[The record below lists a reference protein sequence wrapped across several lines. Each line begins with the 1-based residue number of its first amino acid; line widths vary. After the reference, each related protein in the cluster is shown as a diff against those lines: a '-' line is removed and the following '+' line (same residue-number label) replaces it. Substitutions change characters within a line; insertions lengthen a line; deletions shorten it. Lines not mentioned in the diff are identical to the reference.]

1 MAKILRCPA
10 CGALWRFD
18 DVEADETLRCGECGT
33 VFSLSKAET
42 ASVDDVR
49 LEEALR
55 AKIAPEDPA
64 AKGEA
69 AMSALAEDLAE
80 FDSRAEAPAKSGGF
94 GILKA
99 LVALLLLV
107 VLAAAALL
115 YFHRPVLQQMPALR
129 VIYQDVCRTLP
140 CPGFVWFEPAAIT
153 VTGRL
158 EEIPAIAPAETPATD
173 ANAANGTNGT
183 SGANT
188 TAGAAPAAPADAP
201 VPVVVALTIAN
212 TTDRPQYLPTLEVKL
227 LDPAGDTIAQRLLEP
242 ADYGYPQTPAVL
254 AAGDSVATRVTV
266 TTPLPH
272 GASNVAVKAVDPL
285 L

>member
-42 ASVDDVR
+42 ASVDDAR

-64 AKGEA
+64 VKGEA
-69 AMSALAEDLAE
+69 VMSALADELAE
-80 FDSRAEAPAKSGGF
+80 FDSRAEPPAASGGF

-99 LVALLLLV
+99 LVVLLLLV

-140 CPGFVWFEPAAIT
+140 CPGFVWFEPAALT

-158 EEIPAIAPAETPATD
+158 EAVPAFAPEETPATV
-173 ANAANGTNGT
+173 ANATSGM
-183 SGANT
+183 SGAN
-188 TAGAAPAAPADAP
+188 ASAPADAP
-201 VPVVVALTIAN
+201 VPVVVAITIAN

-242 ADYGYPQTPAVL
+242 ADYGYSQTPAVL

>member
-42 ASVDDVR
+42 ASVDDAR

-64 AKGEA
+64 VKGEA
-69 AMSALAEDLAE
+69 VMSALADELAE
-80 FDSRAEAPAKSGGF
+80 FDSRADPPAASGGF

-99 LVALLLLV
+99 LVVLLLLV

-140 CPGFVWFEPAAIT
+140 CPGFVWFEPAALT

-158 EEIPAIAPAETPATD
+158 EAVPAFAPEETPATV
-173 ANAANGTNGT
+173 ANATSGM
-183 SGANT
+183 SGAN
-188 TAGAAPAAPADAP
+188 ASAPADAP
-201 VPVVVALTIAN
+201 VPVVVAITIAN

>member
-42 ASVDDVR
+42 ASVDDAR

-64 AKGEA
+64 VKGEA
-69 AMSALAEDLAE
+69 AMSALADELAE
-80 FDSRAEAPAKSGGF
+80 FDSRAAPPAASGGF

-99 LVALLLLV
+99 LVVLLLLV

-140 CPGFVWFEPAAIT
+140 CPGFVWFEPAALT

-158 EEIPAIAPAETPATD
+158 EAVPAIAPEETPATV
-173 ANAANGTNGT
+173 ANATSGM
-183 SGANT
+183 SGAN
-188 TAGAAPAAPADAP
+188 ASAPADAP
-201 VPVVVALTIAN
+201 VPVVVAITIAN

>member
-42 ASVDDVR
+42 ASVDDAR

-64 AKGEA
+64 VKGEA
-69 AMSALAEDLAE
+69 AMSALADELAE
-80 FDSRAEAPAKSGGF
+80 FDSRAEPPAASGGF

-99 LVALLLLV
+99 LVAFLLLV

-140 CPGFVWFEPAAIT
+140 CPGFVWFEPAALT

-158 EEIPAIAPAETPATD
+158 EAVPAIAPEETPATV
-173 ANAANGTNGT
+173 ANATSGM
-183 SGANT
+183 SGAN
-188 TAGAAPAAPADAP
+188 ASAPADAP
-201 VPVVVALTIAN
+201 VPVVVAITIAN

-254 AAGDSVATRVTV
+254 AASDSVATRVTV

>member
-42 ASVDDVR
+42 ASVDDAR

-64 AKGEA
+64 EKGEA
-69 AMSALAEDLAE
+69 AMSALANDLAE
-80 FDSRAEAPAKSGGF
+80 FDSRVEPPARSGAF

-99 LVALLLLV
+99 LVALVLLV

-129 VIYQDVCRTLP
+129 VIYQDVCRTFP
-140 CPGFVWFEPAAIT
+140 CPGFVWFEPAALT
-153 VTGRL
+153 VSGRL
-158 EEIPAIAPAETPATD
+158 EAVPAIAPAETPATD
-173 ANAANGTNGT
+173 ANAAN
-183 SGANT
+183 A
-188 TAGAAPAAPADAP
+188 TAGAAPTGATSADAP

>member
-42 ASVDDVR
+42 ASVDDAR

-55 AKIAPEDPA
+55 AKIASEDPA
-64 AKGEA
+64 VKGEA
-69 AMSALAEDLAE
+69 AMSALADELAE
-80 FDSRAEAPAKSGGF
+80 FDSRAEPPAASGGF

-99 LVALLLLV
+99 LVAFLLLV

-140 CPGFVWFEPAAIT
+140 CPGFVWFEPAALT

-158 EEIPAIAPAETPATD
+158 EAVPAFAPEETPATV
-173 ANAANGTNGT
+173 ANATSGM
-183 SGANT
+183 SGAN
-188 TAGAAPAAPADAP
+188 ASAPAGAP
-201 VPVVVALTIAN
+201 VPVVVAITIAN

>member
-42 ASVDDVR
+42 ASVDDAR

-64 AKGEA
+64 VKGEA
-69 AMSALAEDLAE
+69 AMSALADELAE
-80 FDSRAEAPAKSGGF
+80 FDSRAEPPAASGGF

-99 LVALLLLV
+99 LVVLLLLV

-140 CPGFVWFEPAAIT
+140 CPGFVWFEPAALT

-158 EEIPAIAPAETPATD
+158 EAVPAIAPEETPATV
-173 ANAANGTNGT
+173 ANATSGM
-183 SGANT
+183 SGAN
-188 TAGAAPAAPADAP
+188 ASAPADAP
-201 VPVVVALTIAN
+201 VPVVVAITIAN

-254 AAGDSVATRVTV
+254 AAGDSVATRITV

>member
-42 ASVDDVR
+42 ASVDDAR

-64 AKGEA
+64 VKGEA
-69 AMSALAEDLAE
+69 AMSALADELAE
-80 FDSRAEAPAKSGGF
+80 FDSRAEPPAASGGF

-99 LVALLLLV
+99 LVAFLLLV

-140 CPGFVWFEPAAIT
+140 CPGFVWFEPAALT

-158 EEIPAIAPAETPATD
+158 EAVPAIAPEETPATV
-173 ANAANGTNGT
+173 ANATSGM
-183 SGANT
+183 SGAN
-188 TAGAAPAAPADAP
+188 ASAPADAP
-201 VPVVVALTIAN
+201 VPVVVAITIAN

-266 TTPLPH
+266 TTLLPH

>member
-18 DVEADETLRCGECGT
+18 DVDADETLRCGECGT

-42 ASVDDVR
+42 ASVDDAR

-64 AKGEA
+64 VKGEA
-69 AMSALAEDLAE
+69 AMSALADELAE
-80 FDSRAEAPAKSGGF
+80 FDSRAEPPAASGGF

-99 LVALLLLV
+99 LVVLLLLV

-140 CPGFVWFEPAAIT
+140 CPGFVWFEPAALT

-158 EEIPAIAPAETPATD
+158 EAVPAIAPEETPATV
-173 ANAANGTNGT
+173 ANATSGM
-183 SGANT
+183 SGAN
-188 TAGAAPAAPADAP
+188 ASAPADAP
-201 VPVVVALTIAN
+201 VPVVVAITIAN

>member
-42 ASVDDVR
+42 ASVDDAH

-64 AKGEA
+64 VKGEA
-69 AMSALAEDLAE
+69 AMSALADELAE
-80 FDSRAEAPAKSGGF
+80 FDSRAEPPAASGGF

-99 LVALLLLV
+99 LVAFLLLV

-140 CPGFVWFEPAAIT
+140 CPGFVWFEPAALT

-158 EEIPAIAPAETPATD
+158 EAVPAIAPEETPATV
-173 ANAANGTNGT
+173 ANATSGM
-183 SGANT
+183 SGAN
-188 TAGAAPAAPADAP
+188 ASAPADAP
-201 VPVVVALTIAN
+201 VPVVVAITIAN

>member
-42 ASVDDVR
+42 ASVDDAR

-64 AKGEA
+64 VKGEA
-69 AMSALAEDLAE
+69 AMSALADELAE
-80 FDSRAEAPAKSGGF
+80 FDSRAEPPAASGGF

-99 LVALLLLV
+99 LVVLLLLV

-140 CPGFVWFEPAAIT
+140 CPGFVWFEPAALT

-158 EEIPAIAPAETPATD
+158 EAVPAFAPEETPATV
-173 ANAANGTNGT
+173 ANATSGM

-188 TAGAAPAAPADAP
+188 SAPADAP
-201 VPVVVALTIAN
+201 VPVVVAITIAN

>member
-42 ASVDDVR
+42 ASVDDAR

-64 AKGEA
+64 VKGEA
-69 AMSALAEDLAE
+69 VMSTLADELAE
-80 FDSRAEAPAKSGGF
+80 FDSRAEPPAASGGF

-99 LVALLLLV
+99 LVVLLLLV

-140 CPGFVWFEPAAIT
+140 CPGFVWFEPAALT

-158 EEIPAIAPAETPATD
+158 EAVPAIAPEETPATV
-173 ANAANGTNGT
+173 ANATSGM
-183 SGANT
+183 SGAN
-188 TAGAAPAAPADAP
+188 ASAPADAP
-201 VPVVVALTIAN
+201 VPVVVAITIAN

>member
-42 ASVDDVR
+42 ASVDDAR
-49 LEEALR
+49 LEETLR

-64 AKGEA
+64 VKGEA
-69 AMSALAEDLAE
+69 AMSALADELAE
-80 FDSRAEAPAKSGGF
+80 FDSRAEPPAASGGF

-99 LVALLLLV
+99 LVAFLLLV

-115 YFHRPVLQQMPALR
+115 CFHRPVLRQMPALR

-140 CPGFVWFEPAAIT
+140 CPGFVWFEPAALT

-158 EEIPAIAPAETPATD
+158 EAVPAIAPEETPATV
-173 ANAANGTNGT
+173 ANTTSGM
-183 SGANT
+183 SGAN
-188 TAGAAPAAPADAP
+188 ASAPADAP
-201 VPVVVALTIAN
+201 VPVVVAITIAN

>member
-42 ASVDDVR
+42 ASVDDAR

-64 AKGEA
+64 VKGEA

-140 CPGFVWFEPAAIT
+140 CPGFVWFEPAALT

-158 EEIPAIAPAETPATD
+158 EAIPAIAPAET
-173 ANAANGTNGT
+173 
-183 SGANT
+183 
-188 TAGAAPAAPADAP
+188 P

>member
-42 ASVDDVR
+42 ASVDDAR

-64 AKGEA
+64 VKGEA
-69 AMSALAEDLAE
+69 AMSALADELAE
-80 FDSRAEAPAKSGGF
+80 FDSRAEPPAASGGF

-99 LVALLLLV
+99 LVVLLLLV

-140 CPGFVWFEPAAIT
+140 CPGFVWFEPAALT

-158 EEIPAIAPAETPATD
+158 EAVPAIAPEETPATV
-173 ANAANGTNGT
+173 ANATSGM
-183 SGANT
+183 SGAN
-188 TAGAAPAAPADAP
+188 ASAPADAP
-201 VPVVVALTIAN
+201 VPVVVAITIAN

-266 TTPLPH
+266 TPPLPH

>member
-42 ASVDDVR
+42 ASVDDAR

-64 AKGEA
+64 VKGEA
-69 AMSALAEDLAE
+69 AMSALADELAE
-80 FDSRAEAPAKSGGF
+80 FDSRAEPPAASGGF

-99 LVALLLLV
+99 LVAFLLLV

-140 CPGFVWFEPAAIT
+140 CPGFVWFEPAALT

-158 EEIPAIAPAETPATD
+158 EAVPAIAPEETPATV
-173 ANAANGTNGT
+173 ANATSRM
-183 SGANT
+183 SGAS
-188 TAGAAPAAPADAP
+188 ASAPADAP
-201 VPVVVALTIAN
+201 VPVVVAITIAN

>member
-42 ASVDDVR
+42 ASVDDAR

-64 AKGEA
+64 VKGEA
-69 AMSALAEDLAE
+69 AMSALADELAE
-80 FDSRAEAPAKSGGF
+80 FDSRAEPPAASGGF

-99 LVALLLLV
+99 LVAFLLLV

-140 CPGFVWFEPAAIT
+140 CPGFVWFEPAALT

-158 EEIPAIAPAETPATD
+158 EAVRAIAPEETPATV
-173 ANAANGTNGT
+173 ANATSGM
-183 SGANT
+183 SGAN
-188 TAGAAPAAPADAP
+188 ASAPADAP
-201 VPVVVALTIAN
+201 VPVVVAITIAN

>member
-18 DVEADETLRCGECGT
+18 DVEADETLRCGECRT

-42 ASVDDVR
+42 ASVDDAR

-64 AKGEA
+64 VKGEA
-69 AMSALAEDLAE
+69 AMSALADELAE
-80 FDSRAEAPAKSGGF
+80 FDSRAEPPAASGGF

-99 LVALLLLV
+99 LVAFLLLV

-140 CPGFVWFEPAAIT
+140 CPGFVWFEPAALT

-158 EEIPAIAPAETPATD
+158 EAVPAIAPEETPATV
-173 ANAANGTNGT
+173 ANATSGM
-183 SGANT
+183 SGAN
-188 TAGAAPAAPADAP
+188 ASAPADAP
-201 VPVVVALTIAN
+201 VPVVVAITIAN

>member
-42 ASVDDVR
+42 ASVDDAR

-64 AKGEA
+64 VKGEA
-69 AMSALAEDLAE
+69 AMSALADELAE
-80 FDSRAEAPAKSGGF
+80 FDSRAEPPAASGGF

-99 LVALLLLV
+99 LVVLLLLV

-140 CPGFVWFEPAAIT
+140 CPGFVWFEPAALT
-153 VTGRL
+153 VTGLL
-158 EEIPAIAPAETPATD
+158 EAVPAIAPEETPATV
-173 ANAANGTNGT
+173 ANATSGM
-183 SGANT
+183 SGAN
-188 TAGAAPAAPADAP
+188 ASAPADAP
-201 VPVVVALTIAN
+201 VPVVVAITIAN

>member
-42 ASVDDVR
+42 ASVDDAR

-64 AKGEA
+64 VKGEA
-69 AMSALAEDLAE
+69 AMSALADELAE
-80 FDSRAEAPAKSGGF
+80 FDSRAEPPAASGGF
-94 GILKA
+94 EILKA
-99 LVALLLLV
+99 LVAFLLLV

-140 CPGFVWFEPAAIT
+140 CPGFVWFEPAALT

-158 EEIPAIAPAETPATD
+158 EAVPAIAPEETPATV
-173 ANAANGTNGT
+173 ANATSGM
-183 SGANT
+183 SGAN
-188 TAGAAPAAPADAP
+188 ASAPADAP
-201 VPVVVALTIAN
+201 VPVVVAITIAN

>member
-42 ASVDDVR
+42 ASVDDAR

-64 AKGEA
+64 VKGEA
-69 AMSALAEDLAE
+69 AMSALADELAE
-80 FDSRAEAPAKSGGF
+80 FDSRAEPPAASGGF

-99 LVALLLLV
+99 LVAFLLLV

-115 YFHRPVLQQMPALR
+115 YFHRPVLQQRPALR

-140 CPGFVWFEPAAIT
+140 CPGFVWFEPAALT

-158 EEIPAIAPAETPATD
+158 EAVPAIAPEETPATV
-173 ANAANGTNGT
+173 ANATSGM
-183 SGANT
+183 SGAN
-188 TAGAAPAAPADAP
+188 ASAPADAP
-201 VPVVVALTIAN
+201 VPVVVAITIAN

>member
-42 ASVDDVR
+42 ASVDDAR

-64 AKGEA
+64 VKGEA
-69 AMSALAEDLAE
+69 AMSALAGELAE
-80 FDSRAEAPAKSGGF
+80 FDSRAEPPAASGGF

-99 LVALLLLV
+99 LVVLLLLV

-140 CPGFVWFEPAAIT
+140 CPGFVWFEPAALT

-158 EEIPAIAPAETPATD
+158 EAVPAIAPEETPATV
-173 ANAANGTNGT
+173 ANATSGM
-183 SGANT
+183 SGAN
-188 TAGAAPAAPADAP
+188 ASAPADAP
-201 VPVVVALTIAN
+201 VPVVVAITIAN

>member
-42 ASVDDVR
+42 ASVDDAR

-64 AKGEA
+64 VKGEA
-69 AMSALAEDLAE
+69 VMSALADELAE
-80 FDSRAEAPAKSGGF
+80 FDSRAEPPAASGGF

-99 LVALLLLV
+99 LVVLLLLV

-140 CPGFVWFEPAAIT
+140 CPGFVWFEPAALT

-158 EEIPAIAPAETPATD
+158 EAVPAFAPEETPATV
-173 ANAANGTNGT
+173 ANATSGM
-183 SGANT
+183 SGAN
-188 TAGAAPAAPADAP
+188 ASAPADAP
-201 VPVVVALTIAN
+201 VPVVVAITIAN

-254 AAGDSVATRVTV
+254 AADDSVATRVTV

>member
-42 ASVDDVR
+42 ASVDDAR

-64 AKGEA
+64 VKGKA
-69 AMSALAEDLAE
+69 AMSALADELAE
-80 FDSRAEAPAKSGGF
+80 FDSRAAPPAASGGF

-99 LVALLLLV
+99 LVAFLLLV

-140 CPGFVWFEPAAIT
+140 CPGFVWFEPAALT

-158 EEIPAIAPAETPATD
+158 EAVPAIAPEETPATV
-173 ANAANGTNGT
+173 ANATSGM
-183 SGANT
+183 SGAN
-188 TAGAAPAAPADAP
+188 ASAPADAP
-201 VPVVVALTIAN
+201 VPVVVAITIAN

>member
-42 ASVDDVR
+42 ASVDDAR

-64 AKGEA
+64 VKGEA
-69 AMSALAEDLAE
+69 VMSALADELAE
-80 FDSRAEAPAKSGGF
+80 FDSRAEPPAASGGF

-99 LVALLLLV
+99 LVAFLLLV

-140 CPGFVWFEPAAIT
+140 CPGFVWFEPAALT

-158 EEIPAIAPAETPATD
+158 EAVPAIAPEETPATV
-173 ANAANGTNGT
+173 ANATSGM
-183 SGANT
+183 SGAN
-188 TAGAAPAAPADAP
+188 ASAPADAP
-201 VPVVVALTIAN
+201 VPVVVAITIAN

>member
-18 DVEADETLRCGECGT
+18 DVEADETLRCGECDT

-42 ASVDDVR
+42 ASVDDAR

-64 AKGEA
+64 EKGEA
-69 AMSALAEDLAE
+69 AMSALANDLAE
-80 FDSRAEAPAKSGGF
+80 FDSRAEPTARSGAF
-94 GILKA
+94 GLLKA
-99 LVALLLLV
+99 FVALVLLV

-129 VIYQDVCRTLP
+129 VIYQDVCRTFP
-140 CPGFVWFEPAAIT
+140 CPGFVWFEPAALT
-153 VTGRL
+153 VSGRL
-158 EEIPAIAPAETPATD
+158 EAVPVIAPAETPATD
-173 ANAANGTNGT
+173 ANAA
-183 SGANT
+183 SA
-188 TAGAAPAAPADAP
+188 TAGAAPTGAMSADAP

-272 GASNVAVKAVDPL
+272 GASSVAVKAVDPL

>member
-42 ASVDDVR
+42 ASVDDAR

-64 AKGEA
+64 VKGEA
-69 AMSALAEDLAE
+69 AMSALADELAE
-80 FDSRAEAPAKSGGF
+80 FDSRAAPPAASGGF

-99 LVALLLLV
+99 LVAFLLLV

-140 CPGFVWFEPAAIT
+140 CPGFVWFEPAALT

-158 EEIPAIAPAETPATD
+158 EAVPAIAPEETPATV
-173 ANAANGTNGT
+173 ANATSGM
-183 SGANT
+183 SGAN
-188 TAGAAPAAPADAP
+188 ASAPADAP
-201 VPVVVALTIAN
+201 VPVVVAITIAN

>member
-42 ASVDDVR
+42 ASVDDAR

-64 AKGEA
+64 VKGEA
-69 AMSALAEDLAE
+69 AMSALADELAE
-80 FDSRAEAPAKSGGF
+80 FDSRADPPAASGGF

-99 LVALLLLV
+99 LVAFLLLV

-140 CPGFVWFEPAAIT
+140 CPGFVWFEPAALT

-158 EEIPAIAPAETPATD
+158 EAVPAIAPEETPATV
-173 ANAANGTNGT
+173 ANATSGM
-183 SGANT
+183 SGAN
-188 TAGAAPAAPADAP
+188 ASAPADAP
-201 VPVVVALTIAN
+201 VPVVVAITIAN

>member
-42 ASVDDVR
+42 ASVDDAR

-64 AKGEA
+64 VKGEA
-69 AMSALAEDLAE
+69 AMSALADELAE
-80 FDSRAEAPAKSGGF
+80 FDSRAEPPAASGGF

-99 LVALLLLV
+99 LVAFLLLV

-140 CPGFVWFEPAAIT
+140 CPGFVWFEPAALT

-158 EEIPAIAPAETPATD
+158 EAVPAIAPEETPATV
-173 ANAANGTNGT
+173 ANATSGV
-183 SGANT
+183 SGAN
-188 TAGAAPAAPADAP
+188 ASAPADAP
-201 VPVVVALTIAN
+201 VPVVVAITIAN

>member
-42 ASVDDVR
+42 ASVDDAR

-64 AKGEA
+64 VKGEA
-69 AMSALAEDLAE
+69 AMSALADELAE
-80 FDSRAEAPAKSGGF
+80 FDSRAEPPAASGGF

-99 LVALLLLV
+99 LVAFLLLV

-140 CPGFVWFEPAAIT
+140 CPGFVWFEPAALT

-158 EEIPAIAPAETPATD
+158 EAVPAFAPEETPATV
-173 ANAANGTNGT
+173 ANATSGM
-183 SGANT
+183 SGAN
-188 TAGAAPAAPADAP
+188 ASAPADAP
-201 VPVVVALTIAN
+201 VPVVVAITIAN

>member
-42 ASVDDVR
+42 ASVDDAR

-64 AKGEA
+64 VKGEA
-69 AMSALAEDLAE
+69 AMSALADELAE
-80 FDSRAEAPAKSGGF
+80 FDSRAAPPAASGGF

-99 LVALLLLV
+99 LVAFLLLV

-140 CPGFVWFEPAAIT
+140 CPGFVWFEPAALT

-158 EEIPAIAPAETPATD
+158 EAVPAIAPEEMPATV
-173 ANAANGTNGT
+173 ANATSGM
-183 SGANT
+183 SGAN
-188 TAGAAPAAPADAP
+188 ASAPADAP
-201 VPVVVALTIAN
+201 VPVVVAITIAN

>member
-42 ASVDDVR
+42 ASVDDAR

-64 AKGEA
+64 VKGEA
-69 AMSALAEDLAE
+69 AMSALADELAE
-80 FDSRAEAPAKSGGF
+80 FDSRAEPPAASGGF

-99 LVALLLLV
+99 LVVLLLLV

-140 CPGFVWFEPAAIT
+140 CPGFVWFEPAALT

-158 EEIPAIAPAETPATD
+158 EAVPAIAPEETPATV
-173 ANAANGTNGT
+173 ANATSGM
-183 SGANT
+183 SGAN
-188 TAGAAPAAPADAP
+188 ASAPADAP
-201 VPVVVALTIAN
+201 VPVVVAITIAN

-227 LDPAGDTIAQRLLEP
+227 LDPAGDTVAQRLLEP

>member
-64 AKGEA
+64 VKGEA
-69 AMSALAEDLAE
+69 AMSALADELAE
-80 FDSRAEAPAKSGGF
+80 FDSRAEPPAASGGF

-99 LVALLLLV
+99 LVVLLLLV

-115 YFHRPVLQQMPALR
+115 YFHRPILQQMPALR

-140 CPGFVWFEPAAIT
+140 CPGFVWFEPAALT

-158 EEIPAIAPAETPATD
+158 EAVPAIAPEETPATV
-173 ANAANGTNGT
+173 ANATSGM
-183 SGANT
+183 SGAN
-188 TAGAAPAAPADAP
+188 ASAPADAP
-201 VPVVVALTIAN
+201 VPVVVAITIAN
-212 TTDRPQYLPTLEVKL
+212 TTDRPQYLPPLEVKL

>member
-42 ASVDDVR
+42 ASVDDAR

-64 AKGEA
+64 VKGEA
-69 AMSALAEDLAE
+69 AMSALADELAE
-80 FDSRAEAPAKSGGF
+80 FDSRAEPPAASGGF
-94 GILKA
+94 GILNE
-99 LVALLLLV
+99 LVVLLLLV

-140 CPGFVWFEPAAIT
+140 CPGFVWFEPAALT
-153 VTGRL
+153 VPGRL
-158 EEIPAIAPAETPATD
+158 EAVPAIAPEETPATV
-173 ANAANGTNGT
+173 ANATSGM
-183 SGANT
+183 SGAN
-188 TAGAAPAAPADAP
+188 ASAPADAP
-201 VPVVVALTIAN
+201 VPVVVAITIAN

>member
-42 ASVDDVR
+42 ASVDDAR

-55 AKIAPEDPA
+55 AKIAPEDLA
-64 AKGEA
+64 VKGEA
-69 AMSALAEDLAE
+69 AMSALADELAE
-80 FDSRAEAPAKSGGF
+80 FDSRAEPPAASGGF

-99 LVALLLLV
+99 LVAFLLLV

-140 CPGFVWFEPAAIT
+140 CPGFVWFEPAALT

-158 EEIPAIAPAETPATD
+158 EAVPAIAPEETPATV
-173 ANAANGTNGT
+173 ANATSGM
-183 SGANT
+183 SGAN
-188 TAGAAPAAPADAP
+188 ASAPADAP
-201 VPVVVALTIAN
+201 VPVVVAITIAN

>member
-42 ASVDDVR
+42 ASVDDAR

-64 AKGEA
+64 VKGEA
-69 AMSALAEDLAE
+69 AMSALADELAE
-80 FDSRAEAPAKSGGF
+80 FDSRAEPPAASGGF

-99 LVALLLLV
+99 LVVLLLLV

-140 CPGFVWFEPAAIT
+140 CPGFVWFEPAALT

-158 EEIPAIAPAETPATD
+158 EAVPAIAPEETPATV
-173 ANAANGTNGT
+173 ANATSGM
-183 SGANT
+183 SGAN
-188 TAGAAPAAPADAP
+188 ASAPADAP
-201 VPVVVALTIAN
+201 VPVVVAITIAN
-212 TTDRPQYLPTLEVKL
+212 TTDCPQYLPTLEVKL

>member
-42 ASVDDVR
+42 ASVDDAR

-64 AKGEA
+64 VKGEA
-69 AMSALAEDLAE
+69 VMSTLADELAE
-80 FDSRAEAPAKSGGF
+80 FDSRAEPPAASGGF

-99 LVALLLLV
+99 LVVLLLLV

-140 CPGFVWFEPAAIT
+140 CPGFVWFEPAALT

-158 EEIPAIAPAETPATD
+158 EAVPAFAPEETPATV
-173 ANAANGTNGT
+173 ANATSGM
-183 SGANT
+183 SGAN
-188 TAGAAPAAPADAP
+188 ASAPADAP
-201 VPVVVALTIAN
+201 VPVVVAITIAN
-212 TTDRPQYLPTLEVKL
+212 TTDRPQFLPTLEVKL

>member
-42 ASVDDVR
+42 ASVDDAR

-64 AKGEA
+64 VKGEA
-69 AMSALAEDLAE
+69 AMSALADELAE
-80 FDSRAEAPAKSGGF
+80 FDSRANPPAASGGF

-99 LVALLLLV
+99 LVAFLLLV

-140 CPGFVWFEPAAIT
+140 CPGFVWFEPAALT

-158 EEIPAIAPAETPATD
+158 EAVPAIAPEETPATV
-173 ANAANGTNGT
+173 ANATSGM
-183 SGANT
+183 SGAN
-188 TAGAAPAAPADAP
+188 ASAPADAP
-201 VPVVVALTIAN
+201 VPVVVAITIAN